1 MTDHGDLKAAA
12 AGAEA
17 LLVAILTVPAVT
29 HLVTKARLLKANGY
43 GTISGFYEDSDGE
56 ATEES
61 TQKYSDLPSR
71 VTAWLSSSL
80 GLAASIVAAVLA
92 HDADSSAGAGSSA
105 SRFLNLWADVAA
117 WVSVP
122 VRADHNSRMVH

>member
-12 AGAEA
+12 AGVQA
-17 LLVAILTVPAVT
+17 LLVAILTVPSIT
-29 HLVTKARLLKANGY
+29 HLVTKARLLRPNGY
-43 GTISGFYEDSDGE
+43 GTISGFYEDLDGE

-92 HDADSSAGAGSSA
+92 HDARSPAGTASSVSG
-105 SRFLNLWADVAA
+105 FLSLWADVVA
-117 WVSVP
+117 WVSP
-122 VRADHNSRMVH
+122 GSTRS